1 MQSCKCR
8 WVSCNAPNTKM
19 DTSECA
25 YHHPLTERI
34 EELDSAARIAGDSH
48 ANQRADLEQ
57 RIKELKSQLDP
68 LDRKYVQGLID
79 MIEVKSKRIEELQR
93 RLDEAEERTMILE
106 GKRGPDQQGR
116 YYRDIPTLR
125 ETKLKQKL
133 DEAKQ
138 ELKTLLA
145 GYEGP
150 CP

>member
-34 EELDSAARIAGDSH
+34 DELDSAARIAGDSH

-57 RIKELKSQLDP
+57 
-68 LDRKYVQGLID
+68 
-79 MIEVKSKRIEELQR
+79 RIEELQR